1 MKKIIA
7 IIVVLCIVFGY
18 LLNVIGELKSEKEN
32 LLKLTSDFK
41 LVVKKDSSTIAI
53 QQQNILSQKEAI
65 RLGKLQLEEGMK
77 KVQSQVST
85 KTITKVEEVFIGY
98 AGQLDSNGNEIIEKD
113 TIVLNDTNAIKVP
126 KRFAIDTKFYDISG
140 QVLKTGVLLD
150 SISFPNETIVTIG
163 HSKKNFFAKKES
175 VVHIKNTNPFV
186 QMKNME
192 NVIIKEKTPFYK
204 KPIFLVGVGFLGG
217 LFILK

>member
-7 IIVVLCIVFGY
+7 IVVVLLIAFGF
-18 LLNVIGELKSEKEN
+18 LLKTIGELKQEKEN
-32 LLKLTSDFK
+32 LLKLTTDFK
-41 LVVKKDSSTIAI
+41 VIVKKDSSTIAI

-65 RLGKLQLEEGMK
+65 RLGKLELEEGMK
-77 KVQSQVST
+77 KVQSQVKT
-85 KTITKVEEVFIGY
+85 KTITKVEQVFIGY

-163 HSKKNFFAKKES
+163 QSKKNLFAKKES
-175 VVHIKNTNPFV
+175 VVHIKNTNPFLKM
-186 QMKNME
+186 QSME

-204 KPIFLVGVGFLGG
+204 SATFLVGIGILGG

>member
-7 IIVVLCIVFGY
+7 IVVVLLIAFGF
-18 LLNVIGELKSEKEN
+18 LLKTIGELKQDKEN
-32 LLKLTSDFK
+32 LLKLTTDFK
-41 LVVKKDSSTIAI
+41 VIVKKDSSTIAI

-65 RLGKLQLEEGMK
+65 RLGKLELEEGMK
-77 KVQSQVST
+77 KVQSQVKT
-85 KTITKVEEVFIGY
+85 KTITKVEQVFIGY

-163 HSKKNFFAKKES
+163 QSKKNLFAKKES
-175 VVHIKNTNPFV
+175 VVHIKNTNPFLKM
-186 QMKNME
+186 QSME

-204 KPIFLVGVGFLGG
+204 KPIFLVGIGFLGG